1 MTMQQ
6 EIIKELGVLPTIDPK
21 EEVRKS
27 IDFFKGVSAKESV
40 LAYVC
45 LGDQWWT
52 RFDVSWTACAID
64 DGGNA
69 QRNWES

>member
-27 IDFFKGVSAKESV
+27 IDF
-40 LAYVC
+40 
-45 LGDQWWT
+45 
-52 RFDVSWTACAID
+52 
-64 DGGNA
+64 
-69 QRNWES
+69 